1 MKKLMAGVLILGL
14 SATSISTFAQS
25 ELFKPSHGGQE
36 LKKSGLSYE
45 VVRKPKEIIV
55 YPPPKKEN
63 APVPNRIIL
72 KFKNKKGIEDEINLK
87 LMPMKEREPGMN
99 IYSAPVPASVYISGG
114 LSFDLD
120 VHPKK

>member
-1 MKKLMAGVLILGL
+1 MKKIMAGVFVLA
-14 SATSISTFAQS
+14 SSTASVSTFAQN

-63 APVPNRIIL
+63 APVPSRITL
-72 KFKNKKGIEDEINLK
+72 KFKNKKGIEDEIQLK

-120 VHPKK
+120 VNPKK